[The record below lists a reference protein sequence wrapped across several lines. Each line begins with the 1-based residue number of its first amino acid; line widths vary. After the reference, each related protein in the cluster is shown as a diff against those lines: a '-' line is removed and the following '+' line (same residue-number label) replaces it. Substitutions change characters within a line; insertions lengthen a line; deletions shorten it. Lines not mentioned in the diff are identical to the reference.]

1 MSNLE
6 SIDSNPPGSSVHE
19 ILQAKSTGVD
29 CHFRLQ
35 GRCQFLHSEVVCWS
49 MFVFCATAWVAFCWN
64 YFHVLLL
71 SSVLW
76 ILSRLTLG
84 KSLAVQWL
92 GLLISTA
99 GAQVPSLVGELRS
112 HHGKREKKKKKTNSV
127 KQVLAGNIK
136 TKSLIQYW
144 TQGDNTSVV
153 QFVTQS
159 CPALCDPMD
168 YSTPGFPV
176 HHQFL
181 ELTQTH
187 VHRIRDAIQ
196 PSHLFSSPSPP
207 TLSLAHHQGLFQ
219 WVSSSHQVAKIL
231 AFQL

>member
-1 MSNLE
+1 MCFELLSENKVTQFLPRIPLYKERTTCRSLQNASEHHDRKTGAKKISGDFFFHWTPSNLR
-6 SIDSNPPGSSVHE
+6 GSS
-19 ILQAKSTGVD
+19 
-29 CHFRLQ
+29 
-35 GRCQFLHSEVVCWS
+35 
-49 MFVFCATAWVAFCWN
+49 
-64 YFHVLLL
+64 
-71 SSVLW
+71 SSVVS
-76 ILSRLTLG
+76 LSLFTL
-84 KSLAVQWL
+84 SCVSRPYWS
-92 GLLISTA
+92 GL
-99 GAQVPSLVGELRS
+99 PFHPPVG
-112 HHGKREKKKKKTNSV
+112 
-127 KQVLAGNIK
+127 
-136 TKSLIQYW
+136 
-144 TQGDNTSVV
+144 

-219 WVSSSHQVAKIL
+219 
-231 AFQL
+231 